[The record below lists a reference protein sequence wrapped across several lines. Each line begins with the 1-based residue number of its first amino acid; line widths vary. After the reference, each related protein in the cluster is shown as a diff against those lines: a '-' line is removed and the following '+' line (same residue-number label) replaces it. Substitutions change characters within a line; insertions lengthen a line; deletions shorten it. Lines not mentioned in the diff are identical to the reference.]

1 MHNKNKLK
9 HKRIE
14 SLIIDVIRTNQV
26 FNRLFMRMLNIIVI
40 VAE

>member
-14 SLIIDVIRTNQV
+14 SLIIDVITTNQV
-26 FNRLFMRMLNIIVI
+26 FNRLFMRILNIVVI